1 MTTATTFVRQNDAGL
16 RVRTSKYWQN
26 LVLAVVFVLNLKVS
40 KTRSRMTIATFSRQ
54 NDAGSRLHSIDKISS
69 SLLSSS

>member
-1 MTTATTFVRQNDAGL
+1 MTTAATFVRQNDAGS

-26 LVLAVVFVLNLKVS
+26 LVLVVVLVLNLKVS
-40 KTRSRMTIATFSRQ
+40 KPRSWMTTAIFSRQ
-54 NDAGSRLHSIDKISS
+54 NDAGPRLHSIDKISS

>member
-1 MTTATTFVRQNDAGL
+1 MTTANTFVRQNDAGS

-26 LVLAVVFVLNLKVS
+26 LALVVVLVLNLKVS
-40 KTRSRMTIATFSRQ
+40 TTRSRMTIAIFSRQ

-69 SLLSSS
+69 SLLSTS